1 MKYIYL
7 PLACLLLIF
16 SSCKKDD
23 NSSNSSNQI
32 FDITGSW
39 EMTNYTENGVNY
51 TNSFSVYEADIA
63 ADGTAELTLEQ
74 GNSGTETSYTYILND
89 DQTTLILTGVT
100 EQTYNVA
107 TGGDTSPLNDYTSH
121 SSTYSVSNFT
131 NNTITL
137 TLVSTTTS
145 GLNTQVITLVK
156 SNSGNQIFDITGFWE
171 MTNYIEN
178 GVNNTNSFS
187 VFDADIAADGTAE
200 LTQEIGNL
208 GYEFSYTYT
217 LNADQT
223 TLILTGVTQQTYDVS
238 TLNSTSPLN
247 DYSSHLST
255 YSVSNF
261 TNNTITLTL
270 VSTTTLGL
278 NSQVITLGK

>member
-32 FDITGSW
+32 FDITGFW
-39 EMTNYTENGVNY
+39 EMSNYIENGVNN
-51 TNSFSVYEADIA
+51 TNSFSVFDADID
-63 ADGTAELTLEQ
+63 ADGTAELTQEI
-74 GNSGTETSYTYILND
+74 GNLGYEFSYTYTLNA

-100 EQTYNVA
+100 EQTYNVS

-137 TLVSTTTS
+137 TLVSTTT
-145 GLNTQVITLVK
+145 
-156 SNSGNQIFDITGFWE
+156 
-171 MTNYIEN
+171 
-178 GVNNTNSFS
+178 
-187 VFDADIAADGTAE
+187 
-200 LTQEIGNL
+200 
-208 GYEFSYTYT
+208 
-217 LNADQT
+217 
-223 TLILTGVTQQTYDVS
+223 
-238 TLNSTSPLN
+238 
-247 DYSSHLST
+247 
-255 YSVSNF
+255 
-261 TNNTITLTL
+261 
-270 VSTTTLGL
+270 LGL